1 MKIYPKR
8 LPLYTLCQMKNNIE
22 VRPAFQRELVWKK
35 QTKQLLIDT
44 ILRGYDVPKFYWEE
58 TDKDQFAVIDGQ
70 QRVTTIWD
78 FKEDK
83 FPLSKD
89 AEKID
94 EEEIKGKKFSE
105 LSLSL
110 KQKFDSANIDIV
122 IISEPESQDE
132 IRDMFLRLQQGVT
145 LKAQERRNAMP
156 GKMRD
161 FIENLSNHN
170 IFEKVDY
177 KNIRFTYQ
185 QTAAQ
190 ITLLEITGGPTDVK
204 STMLDR
210 MYLQYKDFDNNSTTA
225 KKIYKILDFM
235 NKIFKEKTPG
245 LKNYYIISFYTMFSE
260 LVEKYVMPTNFEEIF
275 EWYKEFDTFRIQEKN
290 NEETDPEILTFQDKI
305 THASDGTAS
314 IEWRHNF
321 FLKNFLMK
329 FPKLETKD
337 SMRNFTDEQKRAI
350 FYRDKQICQLKIKCS
365 GKKLSWGNWHADHIN
380 PYSRG
385 GKTIVENG
393 RVSCAECN
401 LSRGAG

>member
-58 TDKDQFAVIDGQ
+58 THKDQFAVIDGQ

-132 IRDMFLRLQQGVT
+132 IRDMLMKLRL
-145 LKAQERRNAMP
+145 
-156 GKMRD
+156 
-161 FIENLSNHN
+161 
-170 IFEKVDY
+170 
-177 KNIRFTYQ
+177 YQ
-185 QTAAQ
+185 HLVLT
-190 ITLLEITGGPTDVK
+190 
-204 STMLDR
+204 
-210 MYLQYKDFDNNSTTA
+210 
-225 KKIYKILDFM
+225 IL
-235 NKIFKEKTPG
+235 P
-245 LKNYYIISFYTMFSE
+245 
-260 LVEKYVMPTNFEEIF
+260 
-275 EWYKEFDTFRIQEKN
+275 
-290 NEETDPEILTFQDKI
+290 
-305 THASDGTAS
+305 
-314 IEWRHNF
+314 
-321 FLKNFLMK
+321 
-329 FPKLETKD
+329 
-337 SMRNFTDEQKRAI
+337 
-350 FYRDKQICQLKIKCS
+350 
-365 GKKLSWGNWHADHIN
+365 
-380 PYSRG
+380 
-385 GKTIVENG
+385 
-393 RVSCAECN
+393 
-401 LSRGAG
+401 

>member
-58 TDKDQFAVIDGQ
+58 THKDQFAVIDGQ

-337 SMRNFTDEQKRAI
+337 SMRNFTDEQKSAI
-350 FYRDKQICQLKIKCS
+350 FYRDKQICQLKIKCN

-380 PYSRG
+380 PYSKG

>member
-58 TDKDQFAVIDGQ
+58 TEKDQFAVIDGQ

-210 MYLQYKDFDNNSTTA
+210 MYLQYKDFDNNSTIA
-225 KKIYKILDFM
+225 RKIYKILDFM

-350 FYRDKQICQLKIKCS
+350 FYRDKQICQLKIKCN

-380 PYSRG
+380 PYSKG

>member
-1 MKIYPKR
+1 
-8 LPLYTLCQMKNNIE
+8 MKNNIE

-210 MYLQYKDFDNNSTTA
+210 MYLQYKDFDNNSTIA
-225 KKIYKILDFM
+225 RKIYKILDFM

-350 FYRDKQICQLKIKCS
+350 FYRDKQICQLKIKCN

-380 PYSRG
+380 PYSKG

>member
-58 TDKDQFAVIDGQ
+58 TEKDQFAVIDGQ

-210 MYLQYKDFDNNSTTA
+210 MYLQYKDFDNNSTIA
-225 KKIYKILDFM
+225 RKSYKILDLM

-350 FYRDKQICQLKIKCS
+350 FYRDKQICQLKIKCN

-380 PYSRG
+380 PYSKG

>member
-210 MYLQYKDFDNNSTTA
+210 MYLQYKDFDNNSTIA
-225 KKIYKILDFM
+225 RKIYKILDFM

-350 FYRDKQICQLKIKCS
+350 FYRDKQICQLKIKCN

-380 PYSRG
+380 PYSKG